1 MKIQKYSRNRLMQT
15 FADWKVPKDFADP
28 MFNYLV
34 WGFQPGS
41 FFTAVLANDFIG
53 AIRRSHPSNTL
64 EAKKALAGWIVD
76 TVPIEARGSYELVDA
91 WCDMTSDMRRPILE
105 KYGLIYSKEDE
116 AIMILSGANTVEPHL
131 W

>member
-1 MKIQKYSRNRLMQT
+1 MET
-15 FADWKVPKDFADP
+15 FAQWHVPKDFSDP
-28 MFNYLV
+28 MYNYLV
-34 WGFQPGS
+34 NGFDPGS
-41 FFTAVLANDFIG
+41 FFRSVLANDFVG
-53 AIRRSHPSNTL
+53 AIRRSHPGNTL

-76 TVPIEARGSYELVDA
+76 KVPSEARGSYELVDA

-105 KYGLIYSKEDE
+105 KHGLIYSEEDE

>member
-1 MKIQKYSRNRLMQT
+1 MQT
-15 FADWKVPKDFADP
+15 FADWQVPKDFADP

-53 AIRRSHPSNTL
+53 AIRRSHPGNTL

-76 TVPIEARGSYELVDA
+76 KVPGEARGSYELVDA

-105 KYGLIYSKEDE
+105 KCDLIYSEEDE

>member
-1 MKIQKYSRNRLMQT
+1 MQT
-15 FADWKVPKDFADP
+15 FADWQVPKDFADP

-53 AIRRSHPSNTL
+53 AIRRSHPGNTL

-76 TVPIEARGSYELVDA
+76 KVPVVARGSYDIVDA
-91 WCDMTSDMRRPILE
+91 WCDMTSDMRRLILE
-105 KYGLIYSKEDE
+105 KHGLIYSIEDE